1 MVEATKSTQTIFD
14 FVFASPRSQF
24 ITKVNLAL
32 LSLAAVNFASLP
44 LDSSIGLNL
53 SLFALDH
60 LVKAVIHISEE
71 LSSDLIN
78 HVGFRIQKTTNNP
91 GRFTFSHVQI

>member
-1 MVEATKSTQTIFD
+1 MVEATKSRQTIFD
-14 FVFASPRSQF
+14 FVFASPSSQV

-53 SLFALDH
+53 SLIALDH
-60 LVKAVIHISEE
+60 LVKAVINVFED
-71 LSSDLIN
+71 LTSDLIN
-78 HVGFRIQKTTNNP
+78 HIGFRI
-91 GRFTFSHVQI
+91 